1 MKRNVSLAIL
11 AGTAIAAAAFG
22 IGVAV
27 GQQTPPSA
35 NQGVTVGPATFLDLP
50 QELDSLDGRQLRL
63 RIVTIEPGGVVANH
77 SHKGR
82 PTVAHL
88 VSGVLTE
95 RREGDWVKVHQA
107 GRELDRRQGRHPLG
121 GEQGHRADGGRGGG
135 RVQALR
141 TFRR

>member
-1 MKRNVSLAIL
+1 MKRNASLAIL
-11 AGTAIAAAAFG
+11 AGATIAAAAFG

-35 NQGVTVGPATFLDLP
+35 NQGVSVGPATFLDLP
-50 QELDSLDGRQLRL
+50 QELDNLDGRQLRL
-63 RIVTIEPGGVVANH
+63 RVVTIEPGGVVAIH

-107 GRELDRRQGRHPLG
+107 GDSWTEGKDVTHWAENKGTVPTVVV
-121 GEQGHRADGGRGGG
+121 AVD
-135 RVQALR
+135 V
-141 TFRR
+141 FKP

>member
-1 MKRNVSLAIL
+1 MKRHVSLAIL
-11 AGTAIAAAAFG
+11 AATGLAATAFG

-27 GQQTPPSA
+27 GQQAPPAA
-35 NQGVTVGPATFLDLP
+35 NQGVSVGAPTYLDLP
-50 QELDSLDGRQLRL
+50 QEIESLDGRQLRL
-63 RIVTIEPGGVVANH
+63 RLVTIEPGGVVAIH

-107 GRELDRRQGRHPLG
+107 GESWTEGRDVTHWA
-121 GEQGHRADGGRGGG
+121 ENRGT
-135 RVQALR
+135 VPTVVVAVDV
-141 TFRR
+141 FKP

>member
-1 MKRNVSLAIL
+1 MNQRTSLAVL

-27 GQQTPPSA
+27 GQQTPPAA
-35 NQGVTVGPATFLDLP
+35 NQGVIVGPATFLDLP
-50 QELDSLDGRQLRL
+50 QELDNLDGRQLRL

-95 RREGDWVKVHQA
+95 RREGDWVKVHQ
-107 GRELDRRQGRHPLG
+107 P
-121 GEQGHRADGGRGGG
+121 GESWTEGKDVTHWAENKGTVPTVVVAVD
-135 RVQALR
+135 V
-141 TFRR
+141 FKP

>member
-1 MKRNVSLAIL
+1 MIQRSSVAVL

-27 GQQTPPSA
+27 GQQAPPSA
-35 NQGVTVGPATFLDLP
+35 NQGVTVGPPTFLDLP
-50 QELDSLDGRQLRL
+50 QEIDSLEGRQLRL
-63 RIVTIEPGGVVANH
+63 RVVTIEPGGVVANH

-95 RREGDWVKVHQA
+95 RREGDWVKVHQ
-107 GRELDRRQGRHPLG
+107 P
-121 GEQGHRADGGRGGG
+121 GESWTEGKDVTHWAENKGTVPAVVVAVD
-135 RVQALR
+135 V
-141 TFRR
+141 FRP

>member
-1 MKRNVSLAIL
+1 MNQRTSLAVL

-50 QELDSLDGRQLRL
+50 QELDSLEGRQLRL
-63 RIVTIEPGGVVANH
+63 RVVTIEPGGFVANH

-95 RREGDWVKVHQA
+95 RREGDWVKVHQ
-107 GRELDRRQGRHPLG
+107 P
-121 GEQGHRADGGRGGG
+121 GESWTEGKDVTHWAENKGTVPTVVIAVD
-135 RVQALR
+135 V
-141 TFRR
+141 FKP

>member
-1 MKRNVSLAIL
+1 MKHRIALTIL
-11 AGTAIAAAAFG
+11 AGTAVAAAAFG

-63 RIVTIEPGGVVANH
+63 RVVTIEPGGVVANH

-95 RREGDWVKVHQA
+95 RREGDWVKVHQ
-107 GRELDRRQGRHPLG
+107 P
-121 GEQGHRADGGRGGG
+121 GESWTEGKDVTHWAENKGTVPTVVVAVD
-135 RVQALR
+135 V
-141 TFRR
+141 FKP